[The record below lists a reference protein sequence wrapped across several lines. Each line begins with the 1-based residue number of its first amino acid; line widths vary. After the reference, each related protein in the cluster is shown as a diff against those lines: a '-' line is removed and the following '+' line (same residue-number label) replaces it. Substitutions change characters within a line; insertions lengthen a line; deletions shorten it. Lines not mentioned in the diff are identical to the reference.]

1 LTTAAASPSHAP
13 FTSIRHN
20 APVQLSRKTAMRKLI
35 LVFVLSLVAGG
46 AFAATGA
53 RARLDAFA
61 NGLHSLRG
69 DFRQTVYDA
78 HGNVTGSSSGTLALE
93 APRLF
98 RWEVTG
104 PYQQLIVADGRKVWV
119 YEPDLEQA
127 TVRDQGAEEAHSPLT
142 VLTDLS
148 QLDTEFKAADAGT
161 HDGLEWLRLVSRAK
175 EPQFE
180 YAEIGFDASGLR
192 RMVFKDTLGNRTEIA
207 FSDWQRNVDLPANT
221 FAFVPPKGTDVVGD
235 GSAARSS
242 SADKPGTHR

>member
-1 LTTAAASPSHAP
+1 
-13 FTSIRHN
+13 
-20 APVQLSRKTAMRKLI
+20 MRKWI
-35 LVFVLSLVAGG
+35 IFVALSLVAGS

-78 HGNVTGSSSGTLALE
+78 HGNVTGSSRGTLALQ

-148 QLDTEFKAADAGT
+148 QLDTEFKATDAGT

-221 FAFVPPKGTDVVGD
+221 FTFVPPKGTDVVGD
-235 GSAARSS
+235 AAPAGS
-242 SADKPGTHR
+242 H